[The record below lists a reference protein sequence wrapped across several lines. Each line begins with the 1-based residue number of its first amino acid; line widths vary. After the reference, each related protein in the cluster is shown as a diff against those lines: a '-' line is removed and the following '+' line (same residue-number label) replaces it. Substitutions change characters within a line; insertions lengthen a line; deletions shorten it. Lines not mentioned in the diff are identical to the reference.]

1 MSNTLPKRQEVKTED
16 TWKLED
22 IFENDTL
29 FENTLAQTKQM
40 LNSFKA
46 YEGKLTQDP
55 ETLLA
60 FLRLQDVFGEALGK
74 LYVYSHM
81 RLHQDGSNAY
91 YQGLSSQSEN
101 LSVDSS
107 EVLSFAGPELSS
119 LTPEQLDTFYTA
131 LPELRHYERYLSEIL
146 RQKAHILT
154 PEMEAILARVSE
166 LGSVPQNTFSMLNN
180 VDIKFPTIENAKGE
194 RIRLTHGNYI
204 PLMESQ
210 NRKVREGAFSALY
223 DTYSAYKN
231 TIATLFAGNIKQ
243 YGFFSTM
250 RHFES
255 PLHSALAENNIPVTV
270 YHELIDA
277 VNNHLSMMHDY
288 MALRKEVLGVEA
300 LHMYDLFVPMI
311 KDFEKEISYEEA
323 CDILL
328 KALAPLGE
336 DYICVVKEAL
346 ANRWIDKYE
355 NEGKRS
361 GAYSWGTYGA
371 PHPYIL
377 LNHSPN
383 INSLFTLAH
392 EMGHA
397 MHSYYSH
404 QNQPH
409 IYGDYCI
416 FVAEV
421 ASTVNEA
428 LLMNYLL
435 KTTEDETYKRFLI
448 NYFMEQ
454 FRSTLYRQTMFAEF
468 ELLVHT
474 ANQEGT
480 ILTSD
485 YLCDTY
491 YALVKK
497 YHGPSVEV
505 DPAIALEWARIPHFY
520 TPFYVYQYATGY
532 SAAITLSE
540 RILNEGEQAVKEY
553 KAFLGGGSSKDPI
566 DLLKMAGVDMGTSA
580 PISKALALFSDL
592 VNQFKQLNA

>member
-1 MSNTLPKRQEVKTED
+1 MSNTLPKRQDVKTED

-40 LNSFKA
+40 LNTFKA

-60 FLRLQDVFGEALGK
+60 FLKLQDIFGEALGK

-107 EVLSFAGPELSS
+107 EFLSFAGPELSS
-119 LTPEQLDTFYTA
+119 LTPEQLDTFYAA

-180 VDIKFPTIENAKGE
+180 VDMKFPTIENAKGE

-210 NRKVREGAFSALY
+210 NRKVREAAFSALY

-270 YHELIDA
+270 YHELINT
-277 VNNHLSMMHDY
+277 VNNHLSIMHDY
-288 MALRKEVLGVEA
+288 MALRKEVLGLET
-300 LHMYDLFVPMI
+300 LHMYDLFVPMT

-323 CDILL
+323 CDMML

-409 IYGDYCI
+409 VYGDYCI

-474 ANQEGT
+474 ANQAGT
-480 ILTSD
+480 ILTAD

-491 YALVKK
+491 YKLVQK

-505 DPAIALEWARIPHFY
+505 DSAIALEWARIPHFY

-540 RILNEGEQAVKEY
+540 RILNEGEQAITDY
-553 KAFLGGGSSKDPI
+553 KAFLSGGSSKDPI

-580 PISKALALFSDL
+580 PVSKALALFSDL
-592 VNQFKQLNA
+592 ITQFKQLNS

>member
-1 MSNTLPKRQEVKTED
+1 MSTSQPKRQDVKIED

-22 IFENDTL
+22 LFETDLL
-29 FENTLAQTKQM
+29 FENTLSETKK
-40 LNSFKA
+40 LLDKFNP
-46 YEGKLTQDP
+46 YEGKLTSNP
-55 ETLLA
+55 HTLLT
-60 FLRLQDVFGEALGK
+60 FLKLQDFGEALGK
-74 LYVYSHM
+74 LYVYAHM

-91 YQGLSSQSEN
+91 YQDLASQSED
-101 LSVDSS
+101 LSVAAS
-107 EVLSFAGPELSS
+107 EALAFSGPELTQ
-119 LTPEQLDTFYTA
+119 LTAAQLDTFFKE
-131 LPELRHYERYLSEIL
+131 LPELRHYERYLNEIL

-154 PEMEAILARVSE
+154 SEMEAVLARVGE
-166 LGSVPQNTFSMLNN
+166 LGTMPQNTFSMLNN
-180 VDIKFPTIENAKGE
+180 VDMKFPTVENAKGE
-194 RIRLTHGNYI
+194 TVRLTHGNYI

-210 NRKVREGAFSALY
+210 NRSVREAAFTALY
-223 DTYSAYKN
+223 NTYTSYKN
-231 TIATLFAGNIKQ
+231 TISTLFAANIKQ
-243 YGFFSTM
+243 YGFFSSM
-250 RHFES
+250 RHFET
-255 PLHSALAENNIPVTV
+255 PLHSALSENNIPVTV
-270 YHELIDA
+270 YHELIHT
-277 VNNHLSMMHDY
+277 VNNNLSIMHDY
-288 MALRKEVLGVEA
+288 VTLRKEELGLDT

-311 KDFEKEISYEEA
+311 KDFEKEISYEES

-336 DYICVVKEAL
+336 DYLTIVKEAL
-346 ANRWIDKYE
+346 DNRWIDKYE

-361 GAYSWGTYGA
+361 GAYSWGSYGA

-377 LNHSPN
+377 LNYSPN

-397 MHSYYSH
+397 LHSYYSH
-404 QNQPH
+404 HHQPH

-435 KTTEDETYKRFLI
+435 ETTQEETYKRYLI

-468 ELLVHT
+468 ELMMHT
-474 ANQEGT
+474 ASQEGKT
-480 ILTSD
+480 LTAD

-491 YALVKK
+491 YELVKK
-497 YHGPSVEV
+497 YHGPSIEI
-505 DPAIALEWARIPHFY
+505 DAAIAMEWARIPHFY

-540 RILNEGEQAVKEY
+540 RILKEGTEAVKDY
-553 KAFLGGGSSKDPI
+553 KAFLSGGSSKDPI
-566 DLLKMAGVDMGTSA
+566 DLLKIAGVDMSTSA
-580 PISKALALFSDL
+580 PIAKALEVFNSLII
-592 VNQFKQLNA
+592 QFKQTKK